1 MIIETEP
8 TGFYDRCGIPIH
20 VGDLIRVKHYNHY
33 RNYRQMYLYFRVAK
47 KESKFVVQ
55 NWNDLDAT
63 KHQCLLEHCGLP
75 WCDVL
80 SEIPG
85 CNMTFNERTRN
96 RSLAKVIPEEAQS

>member
-96 RSLAKVIPEEAQS
+96 RSLAKVIPED